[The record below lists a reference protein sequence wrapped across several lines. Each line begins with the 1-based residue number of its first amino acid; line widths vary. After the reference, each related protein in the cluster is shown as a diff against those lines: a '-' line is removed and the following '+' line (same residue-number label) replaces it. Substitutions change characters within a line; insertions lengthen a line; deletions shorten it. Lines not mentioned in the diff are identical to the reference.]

1 MLALLL
7 ACAPAGHGPSDWLD
21 GTGPG
26 GPCYAVD
33 LLDGLDESST
43 QELHDAFTC
52 LNREGALQPFADTVD
67 SLDGLTREDEPAG
80 LPLARAVNRLPE
92 ADLSLA
98 SVLQTSLELLES
110 GELTWLAELA
120 AELLYGRPFDQLDEL
135 DLAAAS
141 SLEGGLVR
149 PLLPAL
155 HHVAGATLDD
165 DLEALEPLGQALVD
179 RRLLRAVHSA
189 AALSRDPTWGDT
201 VRDLPEHLG
210 DAIERARSP
219 QNDRWAE
226 ASGDSLRDL
235 ADKLLVETGGDGR
248 PAIEHM
254 ADPARVLFEDEQVGA
269 RLETVLDR
277 LEREDRLRALPPQ
290 LLYLAEV
297 DVEGGSLE
305 ADEDSALVA
314 LLRLVRRGNTELDC
328 SIDLVITELD
338 LIHIDN
344 VSVALLSAMAELDP
358 EDAQGGV
365 DLLGDVLGTSLSRS
379 VLYAIADE
387 GICDPLD
394 RQMVDDL
401 ESIDR
406 LTDPVESDLLVSLL
420 LVLQA
425 LHQVDTSRI
434 PELVDLIATVHAF
447 EADRALEEVLRDVGT
462 ARLIYDVFE
471 LLPPL
476 LDGDPGTLPEG
487 VQAFDFEAVWTVLR
501 DVARLDGQGR
511 SMIEQL
517 APLLQTALVDEG
529 TWQVVGNLGALL
541 QEDSARL
548 AELPE
553 RFPTW
558 VEADPELGLL
568 DTLGGALSEPELARE
583 LLLIL
588 DTDEVIEAL
597 ARAQVLEEGPL
608 PFLGRL
614 IVGGT
619 LSELLEFVQ
628 WGVDLMRGE

>member
-7 ACAPAGHGPSDWLD
+7 ACAPSDGGPSDWLD
-21 GTGPG
+21 QTGPG
-26 GPCYAVD
+26 GPCYAVN
-33 LLDGLDESST
+33 LLDGLDEGST

-52 LNREGALQPFADTVD
+52 LNREGALQPFAETVD
-67 SLDGLTREDEPAG
+67 SLDADTREDEPAG
-80 LPLARAVNRLPE
+80 LALARTVNRLPE

-98 SVLQTSLELLES
+98 SVLSTSLELLES
-110 GELTWLAELA
+110 GELTWLSELG
-120 AELLYGRPFDQLDEL
+120 AELLYGQPFDTLGEI

-141 SLEGGLVR
+141 SLDRGLVR
-149 PLLPAL
+149 PLLTVL

-165 DLEALEPLGQALVD
+165 DLEALELLGQALAD
-179 RRLLRAVHSA
+179 RRLLRAIHSA
-189 AALSRDPTWGDT
+189 SALSRDATWGET
-201 VRDLPEHLG
+201 VHELPEHLG
-210 DAIERARSP
+210 DAIERARSAE
-219 QNDRWAE
+219 NDRWDE
-226 ASGDSLRDL
+226 ATGDSLRDL

-254 ADPARVLFEDEQVGA
+254 ADPARVIFEDEQVAA

-297 DVEGGSLE
+297 DVEGGSLQ
-305 ADEDSALVA
+305 DGEDSALVA
-314 LLRLVRRGNTELDC
+314 LLRLLRRGNTSMDC

-344 VSVALLSAMAELDP
+344 VSVELLSAMAELDP

-365 DLLGDVLGTSLSRS
+365 DLLGDILGTSLSRS

-387 GICDPLD
+387 GVCDPLD

-401 ESIDR
+401 EAIDR

-425 LHQVDTSRI
+425 LHQVDTSRV

-447 EADRALEEVLRDVGT
+447 EADRALEEVLRDIGT
-462 ARLIYDVFE
+462 TRLVYDVFE

-476 LDGDPGTLPEG
+476 LDGEPGTLPEG
-487 VQAFDFEAVWTVLR
+487 VAAFDFEAGWSVLR
-501 DVARLDGQGR
+501 DVARHNGAGR
-511 SMIEQL
+511 SLIEEL
-517 APLLQTALVDEG
+517 APLLQTALVEDD
-529 TWQVVGNLGALL
+529 TWRVVGNLAGLL

-553 RFPTW
+553 RLPAW
-558 VEADPELGLL
+558 VEASPELPLL
-568 DTLGGALSEPELARE
+568 EKTGAALAEPRIARD

-588 DTDEVIEAL
+588 DTDAVIEAL
-597 ARAQVLEEGPL
+597 ARAQLLDEGPL

-614 IVGGT
+614 VVGGT
-619 LSELLEFVQ
+619 LDELLEFLQ
-628 WGVDLMRGE
+628 WGVALMRGD